1 MVSQPIPRNNG
12 AIAATLAT
20 YRRWGGYAG
29 LSQHMSVDED
39 GRVRLSDRKSGK
51 RTEVQASDAE
61 LDELRVAIDSVPSH
75 RWHGLGGA
83 LLRRALPRSHE
94 AMRFQI
100 QVGPRRIGGASGS
113 TEADLAPLLAQL
125 DELLARAVREG
136 RPDKTAT
143 P

>member
-1 MVSQPIPRNNG
+1 M
-12 AIAATLAT
+12 AATLIT

-29 LSQHMSVDED
+29 LSQHMTVDED

-51 RTEVQASDAE
+51 RTEVQADQAE
-61 LDELRVAIDSVPSH
+61 LANLHSTIDAIPSH

-83 LLRRALPRSHE
+83 VLRRMLPRSHE

-100 QVGPRRIGGASGS
+100 AVGPRRIGGASGS

-125 DELLARAVREG
+125 DELLARGVREG
-136 RPDKTAT
+136 RPDT
-143 P
+143 

>member
-1 MVSQPIPRNNG
+1 M
-12 AIAATLAT
+12 T
-20 YRRWGGYAG
+20 
-29 LSQHMSVDED
+29 VDED

-51 RTEVQASDAE
+51 RSEVQADRGGARPTSSSTIDA
-61 LDELRVAIDSVPSH
+61 IPSH

-83 LLRRALPRSHE
+83 VLRRMLPRSHE

-100 QVGPRRIGGASGS
+100 AVGPRRIGGASGS

-136 RPDKTAT
+136 RPGTRERAA
-143 P
+143 PRVR